1 MLRRVCVLLAAQAAG
16 AFQLPVLA
24 ARHAVARTAST
35 SMKVSYSEVLE
46 IMSEDAQMAELDRL
60 VNSAAFRETAM
71 PNELELLENELRRRK
86 EAAQMRA
93 NEARKSQLLEDP
105 DIVTERLN
113 KIKANLQ
120 HTKASLEQLAAV
132 RAAASAI
139 ADAAEAE
146 LAAAVASAR
155 VPPQVPAFNH
165 LNPHFNS
172 QATSQTT
179 PAEAMPAQATPLP
192 EVAAAEQASARAADA
207 ARVAAEYMHLDF
219 NHQSGYQKY
228 LQQRRKAQEGPA
240 SVDPATYRAG
250 INAHRRQQFS
260 AAAIPAVEQTSFQ
273 PYVPTEAA
281 PPQSIAAAQP
291 AAQTQPA
298 TAPTPPTPPVVQPA
312 NPTPAVVSSE
322 PTAPVEPT
330 AIAAP
335 SQWRRTP
342 VQPSE
347 SPAEPPAAVV
357 EPAAAVETPSQWRR
371 TPVQP
376 SESPAEPP
384 AAVVNEPQTSP
395 TAAEEPPAATVAAP
409 TPAAVPA
416 ASVESTAGAATPA
429 QAKSEEKEE
438 VVVTVEHAFGRDPRL
453 APPWITENEV
463 LLKEL
468 RETSTAEPKKA
479 AASKSPAISSIQTL
493 DDFRAAIEHSEATG
507 KLLVVK
513 YYAPWCRACLNIK
526 PYFEKLAKGAVGQL
540 SADFVEV
547 DAGAS
552 RVLCALA
559 NIKKMPVVH
568 IYSEGELVG
577 THEIS
582 SKKLFEDFMQSF
594 ELHAKGFGV

>member
-1 MLRRVCVLLAAQAAG
+1 M
-16 AFQLPVLA
+16 
-24 ARHAVARTAST
+24 
-35 SMKVSYSEVLE
+35 
-46 IMSEDAQMAELDRL
+46 
-60 VNSAAFRETAM
+60 
-71 PNELELLENELRRRK
+71 
-86 EAAQMRA
+86 
-93 NEARKSQLLEDP
+93 
-105 DIVTERLN
+105 
-113 KIKANLQ
+113 
-120 HTKASLEQLAAV
+120 
-132 RAAASAI
+132 
-139 ADAAEAE
+139 
-146 LAAAVASAR
+146 
-155 VPPQVPAFNH
+155 
-165 LNPHFNS
+165 
-172 QATSQTT
+172 
-179 PAEAMPAQATPLP
+179 
-192 EVAAAEQASARAADA
+192 
-207 ARVAAEYMHLDF
+207 
-219 NHQSGYQKY
+219 
-228 LQQRRKAQEGPA
+228 
-240 SVDPATYRAG
+240 
-250 INAHRRQQFS
+250 
-260 AAAIPAVEQTSFQ
+260 
-273 PYVPTEAA
+273 
-281 PPQSIAAAQP
+281 
-291 AAQTQPA
+291 
-298 TAPTPPTPPVVQPA
+298 
-312 NPTPAVVSSE
+312 
-322 PTAPVEPT
+322 
-330 AIAAP
+330 
-335 SQWRRTP
+335 
-342 VQPSE
+342 
-347 SPAEPPAAVV
+347 
-357 EPAAAVETPSQWRR
+357 
-371 TPVQP
+371 
-376 SESPAEPP
+376 
-384 AAVVNEPQTSP
+384 NEPQTSP

-438 VVVTVEHAFGRDPRL
+438 VVVTFEHAFGRDPRL